1 MIKNI
6 LKMALILL
14 LPLLSNAEERAKLGM
29 IKQLFSVKTVAI
41 DSMSE
46 SKKHINYGY
55 IKADESRVV
64 DIYTRF
70 SGFVTLLYADN
81 IYKKVTVG
89 EALAQIYSPEVYRA
103 KEDYIHSL
111 AFNSKQKSSQM
122 VISAKRKLALL
133 GVSQREIRELTKS
146 RKASEFTT
154 IYAPQS
160 GFIFEKNINQGGS
173 FDKRKKLFQIINLDK
188 VWIEAK
194 IFQNELEYID
204 SLENFDISVV
214 GIKKEYKAQKSIIY
228 PNIQSKE
235 TTATLR
241 LLVDNQDKKL
251 KIGMYVKVLSSSKAK
266 SSLVIPITATIR
278 KDKKWY
284 AFLSTAF
291 EGEYE
296 PIEIEIEPLN
306 SRYYRVKKGLKQG
319 DIVVNNALFMMD
331 SDAQINGIY

>member
-1 MIKNI
+1 MIKKI
-6 LKMALILL
+6 QITILILIIPSL
-14 LPLLSNAEERAKLGM
+14 IFAQKAEI
-29 IKQLFSVKTVAI
+29 IKQLFSIKTVVI
-41 DSMSE
+41 GSMSG
-46 SKKHINYGY
+46 SKKHTNYGY
-55 IKADESRVV
+55 IKADESRVF
-64 DIYTRF
+64 DIYARF
-70 SGFVTLLYADN
+70 SGFVTLLYADS
-81 IYKKVTVG
+81 IYKEVKKG

-111 AFNSKQKSSQM
+111 VFNSRQKSSQM
-122 VISAKRKLALL
+122 VYSAKKKLALL

-173 FDKRKKLFQIINLDK
+173 FDKRKKLFKIINLER
-188 VWIEAK
+188 VWVESK
-194 IFQNELEYID
+194 IFQNELEYMD
-204 SLENFDISVV
+204 SLEDFDISVAGV
-214 GIKKEYKAQKSIIY
+214 THNYRATKSIIY
-228 PNIQSKE
+228 PNINPKE

-241 LLVDNQDKKL
+241 LLVDNSDYKL
-251 KIGMYVKVLSSSKAK
+251 KIGMYVKVLSSTQAK
-266 SSLVIPITATIR
+266 SSIVVPITATIR

-284 AFLSTAF
+284 AFLATAF

-306 SRYYRVKKGLKQG
+306 SQYYRVKKGLKQG
-319 DIVVNNALFMMD
+319 DRVVNNALFMMD

>member
-6 LKMALILL
+6 VKMVLILL

-46 SKKHINYGY
+46 SKKHTNYGY

-70 SGFVTLLYADN
+70 SGFVTLLYTDN
-81 IYKKVTVG
+81 IYKKVRVG

-133 GVSQREIRELTKS
+133 GVSQREIIELTKS

-160 GFIFEKNINQGGS
+160 GFIFEKNINQ
-173 FDKRKKLFQIINLDK
+173 
-188 VWIEAK
+188 
-194 IFQNELEYID
+194 
-204 SLENFDISVV
+204 
-214 GIKKEYKAQKSIIY
+214 
-228 PNIQSKE
+228 
-235 TTATLR
+235 
-241 LLVDNQDKKL
+241 
-251 KIGMYVKVLSSSKAK
+251 
-266 SSLVIPITATIR
+266 
-278 KDKKWY
+278 
-284 AFLSTAF
+284 
-291 EGEYE
+291 
-296 PIEIEIEPLN
+296 
-306 SRYYRVKKGLKQG
+306 
-319 DIVVNNALFMMD
+319 
-331 SDAQINGIY
+331 

>member
-1 MIKNI
+1 MIKKI
-6 LKMALILL
+6 QIVILILII
-14 LPLLSNAEERAKLGM
+14 PLLLNAQKAEI
-29 IKQLFSVKTVAI
+29 IKQLFSIKTVVI
-41 DSMSE
+41 DSMSG
-46 SKKHINYGY
+46 SKKHTNYGY
-55 IKADESRVV
+55 IKADESRIV
-64 DIYTRF
+64 DIYARF

-81 IYKKVTVG
+81 IYKEVKKG

-103 KEDYIHSL
+103 KEDYVHSL
-111 AFNSKQKSSQM
+111 AFDSRQKSSQM
-122 VISAKRKLALL
+122 VYSAKRKLALL
-133 GVSQREIRELTKS
+133 GVSLQEIKKLTKS

-173 FDKRKKLFQIINLDK
+173 FDKRKKLFQIINLEK

-204 SLENFDISVV
+204 RLEIFDISVAGV
-214 GIKKEYKAQKSIIY
+214 KHNYRATKSILY
-228 PNIQSKE
+228 PYIKPKE

-241 LLVDNQDKKL
+241 LLVDNSDYKL
-251 KIGMYVKVLSSSKAK
+251 KIGMYVKVLSSTQAK

-284 AFLSTAF
+284 AFLATAF

-296 PIEIEIEPLN
+296 PIEIEIEPLDN
-306 SRYYRVKKGLKQG
+306 RYYRVIKGLQKG
-319 DIVVNNALFMMD
+319 DTVVNNALFMMD